1 MSEEVAVKKSWFREI
16 FVGPGGETS
25 SKRISGVG
33 MIVLGAL
40 MLVALGV
47 YGFFAVPPGLDAI
60 KYAGLALVS
69 AGAGLLGVGTLM
81 ERLGK

>member
-1 MSEEVAVKKSWFREI
+1 MSEEVAVKKSWFHQI

-33 MIVLGAL
+33 MVVLGAL

-47 YGFFAVPPGLDAI
+47 YGFFAVPPGLEAI
-60 KYAGLALVS
+60 KYAGLSLIAS
-69 AGAGLLGVGTLM
+69 GAALLGIGTLA